1 MGKKCF
7 LLFFVVTLCLVQ
19 TGYTPQ
25 LSLAQT
31 AVPSEDSSLKQV
43 GAFFIELNAERLA
56 DKLKSE
62 GFEVEV
68 REGKTHDNK
77 TLYRVF
83 AGDQKKPS
91 ESTRPSSELRQ
102 VGAFFIEL
110 NAERLADKLKREG
123 FEAEVRKGN
132 TEDNETIY
140 KVFANKPADP
150 SKDIAS
156 AQGIH
161 QETPLEEVAETDE
174 PGGAEEVVE
183 RAVTES
189 QGALSSKESEQIAA
203 FKIFRTEADAEAFAQ
218 QLREKG
224 FKVEIHETQTKDN
237 GGLYTV
243 FAERPKEV
251 IEVPAVTAVPPEPSG
266 EVKSAQVIQQDTL
279 SEKVPVTDKAEKAE
293 EVAEKAGIETQEALP
308 SGQVATLRNF
318 RTEADAEAFAQQ
330 LRDEGY
336 SVTVNK
342 PQTEDAPY
350 TVFAKRAEEGI
361 EASETPLVVA
371 QEPVEVAAV
380 AAVPSEPSIEVPG
393 SVEPV
398 VAEEVVAE
406 KAGTDTQETLPSGQV
421 ATLRNFRTEADAEAF
436 AQQLREE
443 GYSVTVNKPQ
453 TEDAPYT
460 VFAKRAEDVIEVPE
474 PLAAEQKV
482 VVQEEVSVEETPV
495 VEEVPSGE
503 TLEPSEVAVVA
514 AAEELKTAETATVTG
529 GEPVTK
535 EVPLEE
541 TLGPVEVAAV
551 VAAEELKTA
560 EAAVP
565 EGEGAVLQKESTME
579 VRESSQPEE
588 MYYEVPEEAPGE
600 EPSPEVET
608 VETAERDG
616 IKSKDI
622 FGRKGG
628 YIHPFLS
635 ITGYYTDNVFN
646 SPVDKKSDFVTAL
659 TPGVWLA
666 VPGINQ
672 KILSV
677 SSSNTAPGGYRLSR
691 SSENFFRRYQVYLLY
706 AADIEYFSK
715 YNSQNFT
722 GHRIEGLFQYNL
734 RGGLTFEFVD
744 QYLISH
750 DIIGT
755 GIRTSD
761 ELDEFH
767 TNLANPRLIYNTGKR
782 WWFMVDYANFYVKY
796 NEQRN
801 AFRQRD
807 DNAVSAYVFFRLQPK
822 TSAFFQY
829 QYIDINYRDDI
840 LSNSDE
846 HNFYGGIAWDIT
858 AKSKGAIKAGYG
870 TKDFADDT
878 IENAKNF
885 RLELQVNHRF
895 TPKTSIMLNAWR
907 RTDETNISTTD
918 YILAHGIEFG
928 YNQQFTGRLTGNA
941 RLSYIHDH
949 YKGDLTYDWVTQE
962 RKDSYYI
969 GTVSLFYRFRE
980 WVGAGIGYTWTK
992 RDSNF
997 PSFEYTSN
1005 MLWFNLSFTGAF

>member
-330 LRDEGY
+330 LRD
-336 SVTVNK
+336 
-342 PQTEDAPY
+342 
-350 TVFAKRAEEGI
+350 
-361 EASETPLVVA
+361 
-371 QEPVEVAAV
+371 
-380 AAVPSEPSIEVPG
+380 
-393 SVEPV
+393 
-398 VAEEVVAE
+398 
-406 KAGTDTQETLPSGQV
+406 
-421 ATLRNFRTEADAEAF
+421 
-436 AQQLREE
+436 E

-997 PSFEYTSN
+997 PSFEYMSN